1 MDREFKRNTAY
12 KIKIGDLFLGKII
25 SDNDKFSFLE
35 LGDKKI
41 LRVNIIGNI
50 IDKYESQGER
60 KYSFFTIDDGSG
72 QIKIKCFGE
81 DVDKFNKYFQGQTIL
96 VIGFL
101 RQFNNELYITPE
113 IMRELDTKYLL
124 IRKLEL
130 ENQQESQIQNITK
143 TESIAIKDKILNL
156 IKESEIDNGIDL
168 DEMLIKLKEI
178 PPTLINQEIK
188 FLLEEGIIFE
198 PRPGRLRWLG

>member
-72 QIKIKCFGE
+72 QIKNKCFGN

-96 VIGFL
+96 
-101 RQFNNELYITPE
+101 
-113 IMRELDTKYLL
+113 LL
-124 IRKLEL
+124 V
-130 ENQQESQIQNITK
+130 
-143 TESIAIKDKILNL
+143 
-156 IKESEIDNGIDL
+156 
-168 DEMLIKLKEI
+168 
-178 PPTLINQEIK
+178 
-188 FLLEEGIIFE
+188 F
-198 PRPGRLRWLG
+198 